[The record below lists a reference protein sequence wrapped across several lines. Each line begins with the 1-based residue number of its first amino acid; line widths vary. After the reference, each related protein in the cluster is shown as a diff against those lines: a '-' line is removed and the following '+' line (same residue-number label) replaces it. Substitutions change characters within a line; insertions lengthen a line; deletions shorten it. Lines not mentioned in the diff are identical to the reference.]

1 MKRAS
6 ARRTIS
12 ERRRRVRRE
21 SRFDPCFQFR
31 SQAYGQLTRHVIP
44 SFFPSIPLQCNA
56 TAIALHRQIQH
67 DQHLHAFGVEVDSG
81 RKKSRPR
88 KVPRSAIAT
97 AWWRR
102 GESNPRPKILY
113 SGPLRA
119 FPVVWVSSPGTPAGK
134 VPFGPSREKAR
145 PSAPR
150 EEASGYPV
158 RVTSSRLYGHST
170 VGGRRLKP
178 PELTDS
184 RWRLLVSRFLRGA
197 GPRHA
202 THEHRHP
209 RRNRFAPLLLL
220 L

>member
-1 MKRAS
+1 MRGHTDPLDCGMLFPPQTEVNVLIFVVLTISLRFSLHASYWTTWRTSWQQTDTKTFPGMKR
-6 ARRTIS
+6 
-12 ERRRRVRRE
+12 
-21 SRFDPCFQFR
+21 
-31 SQAYGQLTRHVIP
+31 
-44 SFFPSIPLQCNA
+44 
-56 TAIALHRQIQH
+56 
-67 DQHLHAFGVEVDSG
+67 
-81 RKKSRPR
+81 
-88 KVPRSAIAT
+88 KVYEDFLG
-97 AWWRR
+97 WRR

-119 FPVVWVSSPGTPAGK
+119 FPVIWVSSPGTPAGK

-202 THEHRHP
+202 THEHRH
-209 RRNRFAPLLLL
+209 RRRSRFAPFRSPL
-220 L
+220 